1 MRHLEELRRRV
12 PGAVIAET
20 GLAAVARAR
29 GDLAAALGH
38 RRAALALRP
47 GDARLAAAVEAAEA
61 ALRQAARAGDDAA
74 ATARRAPDAADQAE
88 RAGTEALG
96 RGEHAAALGHF
107 LEALR
112 LAPGRRRLL
121 EPVAAALRRLERR
134 REETFVRLHAA
145 GFAEQAA
152 ALLAR
157 VPEADETLAARVR
170 RIAVAPAQPFLVG
183 LGHPRCGTS
192 FTAHLLS
199 RAGLAVGHE
208 NLRANGIVSWML
220 VAERLANPWGHAIG
234 PLAPH
239 RCFVVAR
246 SPLAAIPSIMGED
259 LEPLSQAWRAEVI
272 RQRTGLDLRDPA
284 QVPQTPAGRA
294 AASYAQWY
302 AMVLARPAAVV
313 FRIDRPE
320 DDAALG
326 AFAGRP
332 VRRTPDIPTNA
343 RPTRYDRVTWAPDM
357 LAALPAPLA
366 ATLIDVTRRLGYP
379 EDAERIAAL
388 RRDG

>member
-1 MRHLEELRRRV
+1 MRNLEELRRRV

-29 GDLAAALGH
+29 GDLRAALGH

-47 GDARLAAAVEAAEA
+47 GDARLAAAVEAAAA
-61 ALRQAARAGDDAA
+61 ALRRADSAGSQAAAA
-74 ATARRAPDAADQAE
+74 AAPADQAE
-88 RAGTEALG
+88 RAGIETLD
-96 RGEHAAALGHF
+96 RGEPAAALGHF
-107 LEALR
+107 LEVLR
-112 LAPGRRRLL
+112 LAPGRRRVLQ
-121 EPVAAALRRLERR
+121 PVAEALRRLERR

-152 ALLAR
+152 AVLAR
-157 VPEADETLAARVR
+157 VPEADATLAALVR
-170 RIAVAPAQPFLVG
+170 RVAVTPAQPFLVG

-199 RAGLAVGHE
+199 RNGLAVGHE
-208 NLRANGIVSWML
+208 RVRANGIVSWML
-220 VAERLANPWGHAIG
+220 VVERLANPWGHAIG

-259 LEPLSQAWRAEVI
+259 LEPLSQGWRAEAI
-272 RQRTGLDLRDPA
+272 RQRTGVDIRDPA

-294 AASYAQWY
+294 VASYAHWY
-302 AMVLARPAAVV
+302 AMVLARPAAAI
-313 FRIDRPE
+313 FRVDRPG
-320 DDAALG
+320 DDVALG

-332 VRRTPDIPTNA
+332 VRRTADIPTNA
-343 RPTRYDRVTWAPDM
+343 RPTRYERVSWAPEM
-357 LAALPAPLA
+357 LATLPAPLA
-366 ATLIDVTRRLGYP
+366 ATLLDVTRRLGYP

-388 RRDG
+388 TGGR